1 MSDRSTWS
9 LGEPRRLLLD
19 GPVSDLQV
27 RVVGGS
33 VDIVGTDSPAGGG
46 ARLELT
52 AIDGPPLS
60 VTHHQGTLT
69 VAYDDLP
76 WKDLLTWLDGRGW
89 RRSVRLS
96 LTVPAGTNASVGVIG
111 AGAVVSGLTG
121 RTELRGVHGDT
132 TLVGLSGPVRADTVT
147 GRVEAQAVTGELRF
161 TSVSG
166 DLTVL
171 EGAGPR
177 IRAESVGGSLTLDLA
192 PGARGADLGL
202 TTVSGAIAV
211 RLPHPADAE
220 VRASTTGGEVSCAFE
235 ELRVSGQWGGRRIS
249 GTLGSGTGRLK
260 ATTVTGGIA
269 LLRRPPAE
277 GDEVAHGSEGKVL

>member
-19 GPVSDLQV
+19 GPVSDLRV
-27 RVVGGS
+27 RVVGGT
-33 VDIVGTDSPAGGG
+33 VNVVGTDSPAAG

-52 AIDGPPLS
+52 SIDGPPLT
-60 VTHHQGTLT
+60 VTRHQGTLT

-76 WKDLLTWLDGRGW
+76 WKGLLTWLDRKGW
-89 RRSVRLS
+89 HRSVQLT
-96 LTVPAGTNASVGVIG
+96 LTVPAGTSASVGVIG

-121 RTELRGVHGDT
+121 RTELRGVHGDA
-132 TLVGLSGPVRADTVT
+132 TLVGLAGPVRAETVS

-166 DLTVL
+166 DLTVI
-171 EGAGPR
+171 EGAGAR
-177 IRAESVGGSLTLDLA
+177 IRAESVSGSLTLDLA
-192 PGARGADLGL
+192 PGTRGADLGL
-202 TTVSGAIAV
+202 TTVTGGIAI

-220 VRASTTGGEVSCAFE
+220 IQASTAGGDVSCAFE
-235 ELRVSGQWGGRRIS
+235 DLRVSGGWGTRRIS
-249 GTLGSGTGRLK
+249 GTLGAGTGCLK
-260 ATTVTGGIA
+260 ATTVSGGIA

-277 GDEVAHGSEGKVL
+277 DDEVARGSEGKVL